1 MAKKKNSNYDPMFG
15 SSDDYALTKASAERI
30 ANEFAKR
37 VKAGEYRAPKGK
49 DFDRKLTTLGGT
61 PRDEVVTDMGTFL
74 DEYGPLS
81 NLMRL
86 LGVKDESP
94 HALNVDRMKK
104 SLSPEVNPIVRRVRD
119 NIDRIGREGIKIPLG
134 PSKIIKKRKGGKI
147 YANKP
152 RKPKLR

>member
-1 MAKKKNSNYDPMFG
+1 MAKKKNSDYDPMFG
-15 SSDDYALTKASAERI
+15 SSDDYALTKASAERV

-49 DFDRKLTTLGGT
+49 DSDRKLTTLTGI
-61 PRDEVVTDMGTFL
+61 PRDEVVTDVGKFL
-74 DEYGPLS
+74 DEYGPMGL
-81 NLMRL
+81 LMRA
-86 LGVKDESP
+86 LGVKDRSP
-94 HALNVDRMKK
+94 HAFNEDRIKK